1 MKRGSPIPVQWSP
14 LSSKKKRLDPLTS
27 LSTPVKKNRALL
39 PPQPP
44 SAENEI
50 GTMTTAVPCIWKRFA
65 SDLQE
70 WMSGEGS
77 NISVEKLKED
87 LHEATENA
95 LLSSESVNDCISFL
109 NVVVSYLKLC
119 TAQKQRTDGIDV
131 CFLLIQLFFTIIN
144 TNQEKKLCIF
154 CK

>member
-1 MKRGSPIPVQWSP
+1 
-14 LSSKKKRLDPLTS
+14 
-27 LSTPVKKNRALL
+27 
-39 PPQPP
+39 
-44 SAENEI
+44 
-50 GTMTTAVPCIWKRFA
+50 
-65 SDLQE
+65 
-70 WMSGEGS
+70 MSGEGG
-77 NISVEKLKED
+77 NIPMEKLKED